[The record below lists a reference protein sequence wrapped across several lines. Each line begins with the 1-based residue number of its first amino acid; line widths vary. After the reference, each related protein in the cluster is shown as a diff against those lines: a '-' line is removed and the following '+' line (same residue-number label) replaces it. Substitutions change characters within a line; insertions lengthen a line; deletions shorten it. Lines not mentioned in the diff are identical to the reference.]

1 MKTVRMIKSKL
12 LYFFLLLLSSNC
24 PAADGMPQF
33 NAKSFNSQ
41 LFWMIIT
48 FTALYFIISYFI
60 LPRIRENIRL
70 RKNKIAN
77 DLERAENI
85 KAEVEKIAQLARL
98 YISDSEIDEVTG
110 RIRDILALIDQMQSV
125 DTDDVVPL
133 AHPLD
138 LTQRLREDDVTEFNR
153 RGELQLLAPKV
164 EQGLYLVP
172 KVIE

>member
-1 MKTVRMIKSKL
+1 MA
-12 LYFFLLLLSSNC
+12 F
-24 PAADGMPQF
+24 D
-33 NAKSFNSQ
+33 
-41 LFWMIIT
+41 
-48 FTALYFIISYFI
+48 
-60 LPRIRENIRL
+60 
-70 RKNKIAN
+70 
-77 DLERAENI
+77 

-98 YISDSEIDEVTG
+98 YISDSEIYEVTG

>member
-1 MKTVRMIKSKL
+1 MA
-12 LYFFLLLLSSNC
+12 F
-24 PAADGMPQF
+24 D
-33 NAKSFNSQ
+33 
-41 LFWMIIT
+41 
-48 FTALYFIISYFI
+48 
-60 LPRIRENIRL
+60 
-70 RKNKIAN
+70 
-77 DLERAENI
+77 

-125 DTDDVVPL
+125 DTDTVVPL

-153 RGELQLLAPKV
+153 RGELQLLAPDV

>member
-1 MKTVRMIKSKL
+1 MA
-12 LYFFLLLLSSNC
+12 F
-24 PAADGMPQF
+24 D
-33 NAKSFNSQ
+33 
-41 LFWMIIT
+41 
-48 FTALYFIISYFI
+48 
-60 LPRIRENIRL
+60 
-70 RKNKIAN
+70 
-77 DLERAENI
+77 

-153 RGELQLLAPKV
+153 RGELQLLAPEV

>member
-1 MKTVRMIKSKL
+1 MA
-12 LYFFLLLLSSNC
+12 F
-24 PAADGMPQF
+24 D
-33 NAKSFNSQ
+33 
-41 LFWMIIT
+41 
-48 FTALYFIISYFI
+48 
-60 LPRIRENIRL
+60 
-70 RKNKIAN
+70 
-77 DLERAENI
+77 

-98 YISDSEIDEVTG
+98 YISDSELDEVTG

-153 RGELQLLAPKV
+153 RDELQLLAPEV

>member
-1 MKTVRMIKSKL
+1 MA
-12 LYFFLLLLSSNC
+12 F
-24 PAADGMPQF
+24 D
-33 NAKSFNSQ
+33 
-41 LFWMIIT
+41 
-48 FTALYFIISYFI
+48 
-60 LPRIRENIRL
+60 
-70 RKNKIAN
+70 
-77 DLERAENI
+77 

-98 YISDSEIDEVTG
+98 YISDSEVDEVTG

-125 DTDDVVPL
+125 DTDHVVPL

-153 RGELQLLAPKV
+153 RGELQLLAPRV

>member
-1 MKTVRMIKSKL
+1 MA
-12 LYFFLLLLSSNC
+12 F
-24 PAADGMPQF
+24 D
-33 NAKSFNSQ
+33 
-41 LFWMIIT
+41 
-48 FTALYFIISYFI
+48 
-60 LPRIRENIRL
+60 
-70 RKNKIAN
+70 
-77 DLERAENI
+77 

-98 YISDSEIDEVTG
+98 YISDSEMDEVTG